1 MKTKLLLAFLI
12 TILVAAVLP
21 VTAMAKELQEDRIV
35 FGDNY
40 ILRSGEELDGSLVVF
55 GGSAILEE
63 NTTVYGDVVIL
74 GGNLEADGLVT
85 GNVIGIGGN
94 IDLGDNAIVQ
104 QDIIVFG
111 SNLDQA
117 LGASVQGDIIDNITG
132 PLIFNLPRDM
142 RMPVFRMGVNPFFQ
156 LIWFTLRAL
165 LWAIL
170 AVVLVLFFP
179 KGVNQVG
186 RTIVRQPLVSGGL
199 GLLAVIIFPVI
210 LVILL
215 ITLICSPLSVLGF
228 LLLAA
233 AWAFGLIALGLEL
246 GMRLSKIFNQDW
258 APALSAGV
266 GTLILIIVLNGLE
279 AIIPCVGW
287 VFPGLAGMVGLGA
300 VILTRFG
307 TQPHPAAAP
316 YEAGPPPLPPAVPA
330 PPAERL
336 PETVEDNGEQESQQE
351 DIPPAI

>member
-74 GGNLEADGLVT
+74 GGNLEAYGLVT